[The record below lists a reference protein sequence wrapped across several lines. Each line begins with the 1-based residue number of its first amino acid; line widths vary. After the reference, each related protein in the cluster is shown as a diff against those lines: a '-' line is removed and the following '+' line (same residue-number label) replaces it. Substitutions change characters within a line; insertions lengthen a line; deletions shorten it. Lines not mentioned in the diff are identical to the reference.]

1 MDQPGL
7 LARSTEA
14 LAKEEINIIS
24 AGMALRKV
32 NIQFLIAREHFKTAI
47 IALNKA
53 VG

>member
-7 LARSTEA
+7 LAKSANA
-14 LAKEEINIIS
+14 LASNDINIIS
-24 AGMALRKV
+24 AGFALRKV

-47 IALNKA
+47 VALNEA